1 MEDDQTLE
9 EEEGEG
15 CQVEVNVEPHD
26 DIAGRG
32 EVADDVGG
40 EDAEEAHLE
49 TNLCD
54 IVRVETT
61 ETGNC
66 VRIYK

>member
-1 MEDDQTLE
+1 MEDDQTLD

-40 EDAEEAHLE
+40 EHAEGVVLLE
-49 TNLCD
+49 RAGVTVLVEGTLGQP
-54 IVRVETT
+54 VR
-61 ETGNC
+61 
-66 VRIYK
+66 R